1 MGSNVPVYNPKTRL
15 ISVRVSEH
23 EYARLRTLSSTLGA
37 HSLADFVRSLLSWAI
52 DNPQQGLADPGDATA
67 LARGAPRAHGFWG
80 RPANDHDAQVFETVL
95 GLVRSLQW
103 KAESSNQELA
113 DLAALLTPPQQNLRA
128 IAAAR
133 AQITEMLRS
142 PTPVKSEPDSG
153 TAGPA
158 RVTSQP

>member
-1 MGSNVPVYNPKTRL
+1 MSVYNPKTRL

-52 DNPQQGLADPGDATA
+52 DNPPQGFTEPGDATV
-67 LARGAPRAHGFWG
+67 LARGAPRPHGTWG
-80 RPANDHDAQVFETVL
+80 RPANDHDAQVYETML

-113 DLAALLTPPQQNLRA
+113 DLAALLMPPQQSLRA

-133 AQITEMLRS
+133 AQITETLHSTAR
-142 PTPVKSEPDSG
+142 VKAEPESSA
-153 TAGPA
+153 AGPA

>member
-1 MGSNVPVYNPKTRL
+1 MSVYNPKTRL

-52 DNPQQGLADPGDATA
+52 DNPPQGFADPGDAA
-67 LARGAPRAHGFWG
+67 AISRGARRAAGYWG
-80 RPANDHDAQVFETVL
+80 RPANDHDEQVYQTML

-113 DLAALLTPPQQNLRA
+113 DLAALLMPPQQSLRA

-133 AQITEMLRS
+133 AQIAEMLHS
-142 PTPVKSEPDSG
+142 PTRVKSEPESN
-153 TAGPA
+153 TAGPTGVIS
-158 RVTSQP
+158 RP